1 MTRPNRKTKSR
12 QEDCDHLRLLSYPM
26 TDVLPVCF
34 SVVNVASF
42 QNVKEEWA
50 TELKEYTLN
59 IPVVLIGTHISEV
72 TPKL

>member
-1 MTRPNRKTKSR
+1 
-12 QEDCDHLRLLSYPM
+12 M

-42 QNVKEEWA
+42 QNVKEEWV

-59 IPVVLIGTHISEV
+59 IPVVLIGTQISEV